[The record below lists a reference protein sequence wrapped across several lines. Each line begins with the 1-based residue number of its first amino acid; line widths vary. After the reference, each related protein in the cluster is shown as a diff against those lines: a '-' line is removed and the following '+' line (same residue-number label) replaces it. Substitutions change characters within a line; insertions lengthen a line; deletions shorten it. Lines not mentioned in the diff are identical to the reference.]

1 MAGGAFPPSLE
12 QRLDIGL
19 AWLNERGL
27 TVENLGDRLEI
38 LELFSRYAFA
48 MDEPDPEGVVN
59 CFTQDGVWSSPFQGT
74 IKGRDAIRQF
84 NERRREKI
92 AANPG
97 AHRRHHILNHVIT
110 IEGDRASFRAYIL
123 GTLIQDNKILV
134 GITGHYHGTVV
145 KEDGHWKFA
154 ERHAV
159 PDSTETGWA

>member
-1 MAGGAFPPSLE
+1 MTNVATSHLPGGAFPPSLE

-48 MDEPDPEGVVN
+48 MDEPDP
-59 CFTQDGVWSSPFQGT
+59 
-74 IKGRDAIRQF
+74 
-84 NERRREKI
+84 
-92 AANPG
+92 
-97 AHRRHHILNHVIT
+97 
-110 IEGDRASFRAYIL
+110 
-123 GTLIQDNKILV
+123 V